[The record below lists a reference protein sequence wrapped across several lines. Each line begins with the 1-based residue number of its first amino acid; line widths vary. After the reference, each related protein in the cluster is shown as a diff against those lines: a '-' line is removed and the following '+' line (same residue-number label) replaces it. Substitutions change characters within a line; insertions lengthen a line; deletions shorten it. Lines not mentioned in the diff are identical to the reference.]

1 MYYASDLTLNQGTV
15 FMYALFGGMVIGVF
29 YCLHEFLKII
39 FNKKWYKVCLDVL
52 LCLEIFLV
60 LIFVLYWLNRGV
72 IKSYAIFGM
81 VVGCLAFNKAFL
93 AFFKRIG
100 IKIHERIAKF
110 RNKSQ

>member
-29 YCLHEFLKII
+29 YCLHECLKII

-52 LCLEIFLV
+52 LCVEIFSV

-81 VVGCLAFNKAFL
+81 VLGCLMFNKAFL
-93 AFFKRIG
+93 TFLKRIG
-100 IKIHERIAKF
+100 IRIHEKIAKF